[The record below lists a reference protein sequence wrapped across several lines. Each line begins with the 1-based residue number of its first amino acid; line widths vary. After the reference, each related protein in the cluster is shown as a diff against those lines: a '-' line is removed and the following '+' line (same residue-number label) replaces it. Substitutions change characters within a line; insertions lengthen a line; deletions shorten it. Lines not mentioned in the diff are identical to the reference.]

1 MTRNLEV
8 IWRSGTRITY
18 HPAGNHQDYAAFAE
32 HSCGNPTPAT
42 ISSWAW
48 GPHAPTVTSDD
59 KEPRF

>member
-1 MTRNLEV
+1 MSRNLEV

-18 HPAGNHQDYAAFAE
+18 HPAGNHQNYAAFAE

-48 GPHAPTVTSDD
+48 GPHAPTDTSDD